1 MVYFGIE
8 IFKFKMKCCIMFGMW
23 FFLVEIIL
31 FWMLIIFFIICI
43 DKIIKVVE
51 EINFGNGIYF
61 FLF

>member
-1 MVYFGIE
+1 
-8 IFKFKMKCCIMFGMW
+8 MFGMW